1 MLLENKVQSKPYL
14 YNRELSWLKFNK
26 RVLEKAADENIPL
39 AERLNFLSIYQSNLD
54 EFFMVRIGANYQN
67 EVLVHDIIKEVQE
80 LNNLK
85 AQIYKDLSEDFAKE
99 EIHFVDFNALNN
111 ASKESLENYFEN
123 QILPFLSPIVVG
135 SRQPF
140 PFLENKDLYIITSL
154 KSKKDKDRIGIIP
167 CNVSSI
173 PRLISINRNYYILR
187 EDFMK
192 QYADKVFEHYDV
204 AERTIAKVTR
214 NADIDIMN
222 YENTG
227 SNFRSTVKEILE
239 ARKHLNPVCM
249 ELSDAISESLLEKIA
264 TYTNTNPHYIFKGTT
279 PLDFKFFGNLRNTL
293 QNHKDMFYPEHIPY
307 TSPSLKE
314 TSVLSTITE
323 KDLLFHYPYDSMK
336 PFLKLLK
343 EASEDIHVK
352 KIDITLYRVAERSEI
367 IRYLKNAAEN
377 GKEVTVCVELRAR
390 FDEENNIEISKQL
403 EEAGCHVIYGPTG
416 YKVHSKL
423 CLITKEND
431 LGNIEYVTQVGTGNY
446 HEKTAKQYTDL
457 SYITAN
463 ENIGKNAE
471 QLFSHLKNGQLIEQS
486 DALLIAPNCLQNILI
501 EKIDKEIEKAKQGLS
516 AYIGFKINAL
526 TDEKMIDKLVEASK
540 AGVKIK
546 LNVRGICC
554 LIPGI
559 LGYTENIEVS
569 SIVGR
574 FLEHSRIYE
583 FGEDEVY
590 IASAD
595 LMTRNI
601 EKRVEVA
608 IPILDD
614 DLKNDVKYVFDMSFY
629 DNVNGQKLLNNNCY
643 DKKGASE
650 HLIDSQSLFLEKTV
664 MQEMELDINI

>member
-1 MLLENKVQSKPYL
+1 
-14 YNRELSWLKFNK
+14 
-26 RVLEKAADENIPL
+26 
-39 AERLNFLSIYQSNLD
+39 
-54 EFFMVRIGANYQN
+54 
-67 EVLVHDIIKEVQE
+67 
-80 LNNLK
+80 
-85 AQIYKDLSEDFAKE
+85 
-99 EIHFVDFNALNN
+99 
-111 ASKESLENYFEN
+111 
-123 QILPFLSPIVVG
+123 
-135 SRQPF
+135 
-140 PFLENKDLYIITSL
+140 
-154 KSKKDKDRIGIIP
+154 
-167 CNVSSI
+167 
-173 PRLISINRNYYILR
+173 
-187 EDFMK
+187 MK

-239 ARKHLNPVCM
+239 IIKHLNPVCM

-307 TSPSLKE
+307 TSPFLKE

-559 LGYTENIEVS
+559 PGYTENIEVS

-608 IPILDD
+608 IPILDN
-614 DLKNDVKYVFDMSFY
+614 DLKNYVKYVFDMSFC
-629 DNVNGQKLLNNNCY
+629 DNVNGQKLLNNNRY
-643 DKKGASE
+643 DKKGTSE
-650 HLIDSQSLFLEKTV
+650 YLIDSQSLFLEKTV
-664 MQEMELDINI
+664 MQEIEPDINI